1 MSVTVKVLGVQQVT
15 QFLNKKEKRISD
27 KSIPKGLRR
36 ASIFLQGEVKQS
48 IAGRKAEPRS
58 VDTGRFLSSVGIA
71 LKGKKEA
78 VVFSKIPY
86 AKALEF
92 GTSKRGAR
100 KHFRNSKD
108 RNKQNIRRIF
118 EATIKGI

>member
-1 MSVTVKVLGVQQVT
+1 MSVSVKVLGVQQVT
-15 QFLNKKEKRISD
+15 QFLNKNEKRISD
-27 KSIPKGLRR
+27 KLIPKGLRR

-58 VDTGRFLSSVGIA
+58 VDTGRYLGSVDTKIIS
-71 LKGKKEA
+71 KKEA
-78 VVFSKIPY
+78 AVFSKIPY
-86 AKALEF
+86 AKTLEF
-92 GTSKRGAR
+92 GTSKRGPR

-108 RNKQNIRRIF
+108 RNKQNIQRIF